1 MPKLCVVHL
10 SDIHLS
16 SEKDSCLQAVDAI
29 SAACRP
35 FARDAD
41 ACLLALTGDI
51 AYAGSAAEYTVASEK
66 LLKPLIAAIRK
77 ETERPVYLS
86 VAPGNHD
93 CVLKPANPV
102 RETVI
107 EAVIAEPSKAEDE
120 QFVEHCCSAQASFFA
135 FADEICEPGRTQPS
149 KLFWQ
154 QDFIVGDKCVRVST
168 LNAAWMS
175 RLPETQGKLVFP
187 ISRFEEFL
195 GKEACLHLGLVHHPF
210 NWYGQSAYH
219 ELRKRLRRSCTAV
232 LSGHEH
238 QGNVGKIE
246 EQLSGTSLFF
256 ESAAL
261 HPHEKDAEAGFSL
274 HTFDLT
280 NQVVFT
286 QPFKLEGAAVVKS
299 GPQLSHSWTDESL
312 VHGALDLTQQFA
324 DRLNDAGGNF
334 THAAKE
340 RLKLDD
346 VFVWPDVRVWESDN
360 VGKPRVQSS
369 SDLVSQLEGGKQ
381 LIVYGDEKSGKTTLL
396 YWYYRELLAHGYAP
410 VFVSAGDLN
419 LKSPTDAGKRIY
431 RAIEAQYKN
440 PAQIE
445 TFPKHRR
452 VLLIDDVDR
461 LKSGLHTLPD
471 LLEYTNLHFT
481 AVCATAASSFEVT
494 NLTSKEAG
502 AALAPFNSFDL
513 LKFGLKL
520 RHQLIKKWCSLSVVQ
535 TKTELDSRVDD
546 VEGIVNSVIGKRLVP
561 EHPLYLLIL
570 LQSCEQH
577 RHGEI
582 QNSGLSFYYQYLI
595 TKSLGEVGVKPIE
608 LDEHF
613 NYLSLVA
620 WRFSTESAKELDRSV
635 ILEVNQ
641 EFSRRFISVDLDRR
655 LELLTKARLLS
666 KNGDCYSFAY
676 PYVYYFFIGRYLA
689 KNLEDPAIKLWVEES
704 CKKLYLRD
712 RAHAIMFLTHHAEN
726 AWVIRLICDVMRGC
740 FSETAPME
748 LNGDTAYLNDLVV
761 KSSQLTI
768 AGLDVDKNQSVV
780 RQFRDELNEH
790 QDQSDDD
797 ESLNDLSFTSKWNL
811 LHKTAE
817 ILGVILKNNYGSLER
832 PQKQEMIVEV
842 FDGPL
847 RAMRLWL
854 EAVMN
859 DMDDFVRELRL
870 AEHIADGVPAD
881 VAEKRIKQQLFNVLG
896 WVATGVIAASGNF
909 VTSDKLKE
917 DVNAVVTRNPTNAY
931 RLIEAASRLLKPGHV
946 NIDELK
952 KLAKD
957 LDGNP
962 YAFHVL
968 QHLGFYHM
976 YLFHTSE
983 TQKQALSKVLNIS
996 FEQAKAIEIRK
1007 SVRTM
1012 N

>member
-1 MPKLCVVHL
+1 MSKLCVVHL

-16 SEKDSCLQAVDAI
+16 GENDDCLQAVDAI

-35 FARDAD
+35 FAREAD

-51 AYAGSAAEYTVASEK
+51 AYAGSATQYTVASEK
-66 LLKPLIAAIRK
+66 LLVPLITAIQS
-77 ETERPVYLS
+77 ETGRPVYIS

-93 CVLKPANPV
+93 CVLKPADLV
-102 RETVI
+102 RETII
-107 EAVIAEPSKAEDE
+107 EAVVADPTKAEDE
-120 QFVEHCCSAQASFFA
+120 QFVEHCCSAQSPFFD
-135 FADEICEPGRTQPS
+135 FADQTCKPNRTQPS

-154 QDFIVGDKCVRVST
+154 QDFMVAEKRVRIST

-175 RLPETQGKLVFP
+175 RLSETQGQLVFP

-238 QGNVGKIE
+238 QSNVGKIE

-261 HPHEKDAEAGFSL
+261 HPHENNVEAGFSV
-274 HTFDLT
+274 HMFDLT
-280 NQVVFT
+280 NKVVFT
-286 QPFKLEGAAVVKS
+286 QPFKLEGAKVLKS
-299 GPQLSHSWTDESL
+299 GPQLTHDWTDESL

-324 DRLNDAGGNF
+324 STLNDAGGNF

-346 VFVWPDVRVWESDN
+346 VFVWPDVRVWENDSG
-360 VGKPRVQSS
+360 GKHRVQSS
-369 SDLVSQLEGGKQ
+369 SDLVSQLEGGKK
-381 LIVYGDEKSGKTTLL
+381 LILYGDEKSGKTTLL

-410 VFVSAGDLN
+410 VFVSASDLN
-419 LKSPTDAGKRIY
+419 LKSSSDAEKRIN
-431 RAIEAQYKN
+431 RAIAAQYKN
-440 PAQIE
+440 SAQIE
-445 TFPKHRR
+445 IFPKHRR
-452 VLLIDDVDR
+452 ILLIDDMER
-461 LKSGLHTLPD
+461 IKSGLHTLPG
-471 LLEYTNLHFT
+471 LIEYADLHFA

-494 NLTSKEAG
+494 NLTSREVG
-502 AALAPFNSFDL
+502 ATLAPFNSFDL
-513 LKFGLKL
+513 LRFGLKL
-520 RHQLIKKWCSLSVVQ
+520 RHQLIKKWCSISVVQ

-561 EHPLYLLIL
+561 EYPLYLLIL

-595 TKSLGEVGVKPIE
+595 TKSLGQVGVKPIE

-620 WRFSTESAKELDRSV
+620 WRFSTESAKELDRTT

-666 KNGDCYSFAY
+666 KHGDCYSFAY

-689 KNLEDPAIKLWVEES
+689 KNLDDPAIKLWVEDS

-748 LNGDTAYLNDLVV
+748 LNGDTTYLNDLVV

-768 AGLDVDKNQSVV
+768 KGLDVDRNQSEV
-780 RQFRDELNEH
+780 RRFRDEISEH
-790 QDQSDDD
+790 QDQSDDE
-797 ESLNDLSFTSKWNL
+797 ESSNDLSFTSKWNL

-847 RAMRLWL
+847 RALRLWL
-854 EAVMN
+854 EAVMR
-859 DMDDFVRELRL
+859 DMDEFVRELRL
-870 AEHIADGVPAD
+870 AEHIAEGVPTE

-917 DVNAVVTRNPTNAY
+917 DVGAVVTKNPTNAY
-931 RLIEAASRLLKPGHV
+931 RLIEAASRLLRPGHI
-946 NIDELK
+946 NMDELK

-976 YLFHTSE
+976 YLFHTDE

-996 FEQAKAIEIRK
+996 FEQAKAIELKK
-1007 SVRTM
+1007 SIRTM
-1012 N
+1012 S